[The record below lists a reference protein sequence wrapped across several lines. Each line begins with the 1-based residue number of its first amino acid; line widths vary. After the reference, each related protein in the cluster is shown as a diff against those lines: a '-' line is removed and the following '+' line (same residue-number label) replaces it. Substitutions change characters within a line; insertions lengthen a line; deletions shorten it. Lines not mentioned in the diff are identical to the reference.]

1 MGNYMEDVLSQP
13 DEIGQCLEY
22 YEKSGLLEKIN
33 QLYGMPFE
41 KLIFSGMGSS
51 HFCAV
56 GAGIFLKQHGID
68 NQVISTG
75 ELLYYEKEILNKK
88 TLLILISQSGES
100 AEIVILLEQLSEE
113 VTIIAITN
121 ETESTLAS
129 KGELVLPLHVGEEE
143 AVTTRTYM
151 ASICVSMLLAS
162 AIAEGNA
169 FGMMQRIKRCLFLME
184 KTLSEQY
191 NWNEIMQKFLKDCPV
206 MSIMGRGY
214 SLGSVQA
221 GALFFREIVKFPAM
235 AFDEAEFK
243 HGPLEMVEPG
253 FHAVI
258 FAPAGPGSV
267 MNIKMA
273 ENIVSKGGMAVLITD
288 EDCRVEAH
296 ERLFLIRLEKTEEY
310 LVPLIQ
316 ILPIQL
322 MADYLAKQKGIPA
335 GTFRW
340 GSKVMDSEI

>member
-1 MGNYMEDVLSQP
+1 
-13 DEIGQCLEY
+13 
-22 YEKSGLLEKIN
+22 
-33 QLYGMPFE
+33 
-41 KLIFSGMGSS
+41 
-51 HFCAV
+51 
-56 GAGIFLKQHGID
+56 
-68 NQVISTG
+68 
-75 ELLYYEKEILNKK
+75 
-88 TLLILISQSGES
+88 
-100 AEIVILLEQLSEE
+100 
-113 VTIIAITN
+113 
-121 ETESTLAS
+121 
-129 KGELVLPLHVGEEE
+129 
-143 AVTTRTYM
+143 
-151 ASICVSMLLAS
+151 
-162 AIAEGNA
+162 
-169 FGMMQRIKRCLFLME
+169 ME

-191 NWNEIMQKFLKDCPV
+191 KWNEIMQKFLKDCPV

-288 EDCRVEAH
+288 EDCRVEAN

>member
-1 MGNYMEDVLSQP
+1 M
-13 DEIGQCLEY
+13 
-22 YEKSGLLEKIN
+22 
-33 QLYGMPFE
+33 
-41 KLIFSGMGSS
+41 
-51 HFCAV
+51 
-56 GAGIFLKQHGID
+56 
-68 NQVISTG
+68 
-75 ELLYYEKEILNKK
+75 
-88 TLLILISQSGES
+88 ISQSGES
-100 AEIVILLEQLSEE
+100 AEIVNLLEQLSEE

-169 FGMMQRIKRCLFLME
+169 FGMVQRIKRCLFLME

-191 NWNEIMQKFLKDCPV
+191 KWNEIMQKFLKDCPV

-288 EDCRVEAH
+288 EDCRVEAN

>member
-1 MGNYMEDVLSQP
+1 
-13 DEIGQCLEY
+13 
-22 YEKSGLLEKIN
+22 
-33 QLYGMPFE
+33 
-41 KLIFSGMGSS
+41 
-51 HFCAV
+51 
-56 GAGIFLKQHGID
+56 
-68 NQVISTG
+68 
-75 ELLYYEKEILNKK
+75 
-88 TLLILISQSGES
+88 
-100 AEIVILLEQLSEE
+100 
-113 VTIIAITN
+113 
-121 ETESTLAS
+121 
-129 KGELVLPLHVGEEE
+129 
-143 AVTTRTYM
+143 
-151 ASICVSMLLAS
+151 
-162 AIAEGNA
+162 
-169 FGMMQRIKRCLFLME
+169 
-184 KTLSEQY
+184 
-191 NWNEIMQKFLKDCPV
+191 MQKFLKDCPV

-258 FAPAGPGSV
+258 FAPAGPGFV

-273 ENIVSKGGMAVLITD
+273 ENIVSKGGMSVLITD